1 MSEQVLNIETTER
14 VSLIKFNRPEAA
26 NAFDGALRAATSEA
40 LLEAGGDD
48 AIGAVVLSGEGRS
61 FCAGIDLRELA
72 DLAGRDMGGFAAGA
86 SASEASAAG
95 ASASDQAAPQSGD
108 TWNLLQVLES
118 FPKPLI
124 MAVNGSAVGLGT
136 TMLGYAD
143 LVFASEQARFKCP
156 FTELGVGAEAAS
168 TWLLPKLMGWQNA
181 MWLLLSSQWVNAAQ
195 AKELGLVFQVCEP
208 EALIDQALAA
218 AQTIASQ
225 DLASAVAIKE
235 AMLAWRRGPVEQAL
249 GREGAA
255 FMELIASKGGG

>member
-1 MSEQVLNIETTER
+1 MIMSEQVLTIETAER

-26 NAFDGALRAATSEA
+26 NAFDGALRAATTEA

-48 AIGAVVLSGEGRS
+48 DVGAVVLSGEGRS

-72 DLAGRDMGGFAAGA
+72 DLAGRDMGGFAAGD
-86 SASEASAAG
+86 SAANP
-95 ASASDQAAPQSGD
+95 SADSSGQSGD
-108 TWNLLQVLES
+108 TWNLLQVLED

-136 TMLGYAD
+136 TMLGFAD

-181 MWLLLSSQWVNAAQ
+181 MWLLLSSQWVSATQ
-195 AKELGLVFQVCEP
+195 AKDLGLVFQVCEP
-208 EALIDQALAA
+208 EDLIAQALAA
-218 AQTIASQ
+218 ARTIASQ
-225 DLASAVAIKE
+225 DLASAVAIKQT
-235 AMLAWRRGPVEQAL
+235 MIAWRRGPVEEAL
-249 GREGAA
+249 KREGAA

>member
-1 MSEQVLNIETTER
+1 MSEQVINIEIAER

-26 NAFDGALRAATSEA
+26 NAFDGALRSATTKA
-40 LLEAGGDD
+40 LLEAGSDD
-48 AIGAVVLSGEGRS
+48 DVGAVVLSGEGRS

-72 DLAGRDMGGFAAGA
+72 ELTGRDMGGFAAGQSGDQPAPQSGDQPA
-86 SASEASAAG
+86 S
-95 ASASDQAAPQSGD
+95 QSGD
-108 TWNLLQVLES
+108 TWNLLQVLED

-124 MAVNGSAVGLGT
+124 MAVNGAAVGLGT

-143 LVFASEQARFKCP
+143 LVFASEKARFKCP

-181 MWLLLSSQWVNAAQ
+181 MWLLLSSQWVSAAQ

-218 AQTIASQ
+218 ARTIASQ
-225 DLASAVAIKE
+225 DLASAVAIKQ
-235 AMLAWRRGPVEQAL
+235 AMVAWRREPVEQAL
-249 GREGAA
+249 AREGAA
-255 FMELIASKGGG
+255 FMQLIASKGGG